1 MRDEA
6 ALRKKLGEGS
16 GGGVGGGG
24 KGGVVGAAGGGS
36 MWEPVLPVASQAVW
50 IDKELVDD
58 LVRIHIFIAP

>member
-24 KGGVVGAAGGGS
+24 SGGEFRGGGGGS
-36 MWEPVLPVASQAVW
+36 MWEPVLPVASQPVW

-58 LVRIHIFIAP
+58 LVRAPIFIAP